1 MLKPRSLRGRCP
13 GMSLF
18 GTPVVQSI
26 AGLSQAERAS
36 TRGERTRA
44 QSVRRPRD
52 GDRLDLEVQTAEAD
66 DAVRGLSGN
75 AHEETDEDRQKQD
88 HYRPQQKMPPEDR
101 PRLDVQG

>member
-1 MLKPRSLRGRCP
+1 
-13 GMSLF
+13 MSLF

-26 AGLSQAERAS
+26 AGLSQAERTA
-36 TRGERTRA
+36 TRA
-44 QSVRRPRD
+44 EPAKSRQSVRRPRD

-88 HYRPQQKMPPEDR
+88 HYRPQQKAAPNDR

>member
-1 MLKPRSLRGRCP
+1 
-13 GMSLF
+13 MSLF

-26 AGLSQAERAS
+26 AGLSQAERTA
-36 TRGERTRA
+36 TRTEPA
-44 QSVRRPRD
+44 KAKQSARRPRD

-88 HYRPQQKMPPEDR
+88 HYRPQQKPPPDDR